1 MPNDGLRIK
10 KGYAEMAENTQ
21 IHSVAKALSIIN
33 LLAEKKQGMSLAEI
47 SRKMGMAKSTA
58 HGLISTLRD
67 FGYIEQSVFNG
78 NYKLGIALFEVGCKV
93 ANNIDV
99 REIASDFI
107 QQLVDEIGETIHLV
121 VLDRDEVLYID
132 KHESTQSLRIVVSE
146 VGARLPVH
154 CTGVGKVLLA
164 HLPSAEVKRI
174 VKNKGLKRYTKNTI
188 TDIKRLEKELA
199 VIREQGYGE
208 DREEIMDSL
217 RCIAVPIWDYTN
229 KVCAAM
235 SISGPCSR
243 MTDQRI
249 CELRDHLLAAAR
261 EISASLGYRPKVG
274 GECGGA

>member
-1 MPNDGLRIK
+1 MT
-10 KGYAEMAENTQ
+10 ENSQ

-67 FGYIEQSVFNG
+67 YGYIEQSVFDG

-99 REIASDFI
+99 REIASDFM
-107 QQLVDEIGETIHLV
+107 QQLVNEIGETVHLV
-121 VLDRDEVLYID
+121 VLDKDEVLYID
-132 KHESTQSLRIVVSE
+132 KHESTQSLRIIVSE
-146 VGARLPVH
+146 VGSRLPVH

-164 HLPSAEVKRI
+164 NLPSAEVQRI
-174 VKNKGLKRYTKNTI
+174 IKNKGLKRYTSNTI
-188 TDIKRLEKELA
+188 TDEKKLQKELE
-199 VIREQGYGE
+199 VIREQGFGE
-208 DREEIMDSL
+208 DKEEIMDGL
-217 RCIAVPIWDYTN
+217 RCVAVPIWDYKN
-229 KVCAAM
+229 KVCASM

-243 MTDQRI
+243 MTDQRT
-249 CELRDHLLAAAR
+249 CELRNHLLAAAK
-261 EISASLGYRPKVG
+261 EISASLGYRPKAG